1 MRTLSTFFKKTAAG
15 VFLLFLLQT
24 ATANNVQ
31 ITNLTVVNSTTLRFD
46 LSWENS
52 WRVSYSSIGDS
63 YDGVYVFFK
72 YRPSGGT
79 TQFSPVNFTLPNDL
93 SGFSTRLVSV
103 SYDGYFNTG
112 CFIFPSTAYSGSPNL
127 TNLTANLPIPLPFDV
142 DVRAYAIEM
151 VYAAGRQV
159 NSSPNFF
166 LGDGNGSL
174 ESARAFHSIGS
185 NNSSYILGQGS
196 LTADVGN
203 YFLYDDDYLTSLGIS
218 FPFNG
223 YGIQWGGDPM
233 GGGTVNNSFHN
244 GLPPF
249 WAMKYEIT
257 QAGYRDFL
265 NSLSLEQ
272 QGSRVALAPTSLISP
287 GAIAGMPAFGSGNR
301 NYIELK
307 TPGNATDGTPAV
319 FGCDADGNNVWD
331 EASDG
336 EWVACNML
344 NYEDIYAWLDW
355 VGLGFMTELQ
365 FEILAR
371 GMNQPAK
378 FGEYAWGSTSIF
390 TPPGNAYTLTNPSAS
405 NEVANASATLGN
417 ANYVNSAP
425 SGNDQGPL
433 RNGVFGT
440 ANSTRTTSGASFYGA
455 MELSGNVTELCV
467 SIGNSVSRS
476 YSSYDRGDGY
486 LSTNGKGNFML
497 SGPGETDMPLLF
509 IFRGGSWG
517 STPEKL
523 RISDRSGGFP
533 SESAERS
540 PYNGGRG
547 VFNLSAN

>member
-1 MRTLSTFFKKTAAG
+1 MSILSTFFKKTAAG
-15 VFLLFLLQT
+15 IFLLFLLQT

-52 WRVSYSSIGDS
+52 WRVSYSSTYDS

-72 YRPSGGT
+72 YRPAGGT
-79 TQFSPVNFTLPNDL
+79 TPFLPIKYLAATNNL
-93 SGFSTRLVSV
+93 PSGFSATVPGSEI
-103 SYDGYFNTG
+103 GE
-112 CFIFPSTAYSGSPNL
+112 FIFPSTAYTGSPNL
-127 TNLTANLPIPLPFDV
+127 TNLTVVLSKPLPFDV

-151 VYAAGRQV
+151 VYVAGTQSAFGLGPAFYV
-159 NSSPNFF
+159 
-166 LGDGNGSL
+166 GDGNGSL
-174 ESARAFHSIGS
+174 ESARAFHSAD
-185 NNSSYILGQGS
+185 NRS
-196 LTADVGN
+196 LIPSQEVLKADVGN
-203 YFLYDDDYLTSLGIS
+203 YFEYDDNYLTSVGIS
-218 FPFNG
+218 FPSAEG
-223 YGIQWGGDPM
+223 YGITWGATANYGYP
-233 GGGTVNNSFHN
+233 N
-244 GLPPF
+244 GFSPF

-265 NSLSLEQ
+265 NSLSLDQ
-272 QGSRVALAPTSLISP
+272 QGSRIALTATSIIIP
-287 GAIAGMPAFGSGNR
+287 GAIAGMSAFGSGNR

-344 NYEDIYAWLDW
+344 SYEDIYAWLDW
-355 VGLGFMTELQ
+355 VGLVFMTELQ
-365 FEILAR
+365 FEKLAR

-417 ANYVNSAP
+417 ANYVNSTP

-433 RNGVFGT
+433 RNGIFGT

-467 SIGNSVSRS
+467 SIGNDVSRAYGGS
-476 YSSYDRGDGY
+476 MFNLSDGQ
-486 LSTNGKGNFML
+486 LTLNGSGNFIFPAL
-497 SGPGETDMPLLF
+497 NDLQMPLLF
-509 IFRGGSWG
+509 IYRGGSYG

-533 SESAERS
+533 SAIPERS

-547 VFNLSAN
+547 VFNLPSN